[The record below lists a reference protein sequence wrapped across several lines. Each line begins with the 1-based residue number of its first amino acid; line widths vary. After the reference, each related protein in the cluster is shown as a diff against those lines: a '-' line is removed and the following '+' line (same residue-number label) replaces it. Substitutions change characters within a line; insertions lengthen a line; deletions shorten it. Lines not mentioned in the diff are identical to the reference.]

1 MPKRCTAVLQDN
13 RTGMDREVEQIQ
25 IATSGSGPPRIAPAT
40 GPDSPH
46 RFAIGREVDPRTTT
60 SESEGTDTIFEC
72 TVHGPMTD
80 GIELEDEE
88 SFWPAASCFVL
99 PSRNGENWA
108 WFEGWFFRSGY
119 EVLRSGRPFNAKAY
133 VVGHNG
139 ANRVPV

>member
-1 MPKRCTAVLQDN
+1 
-13 RTGMDREVEQIQ
+13 
-25 IATSGSGPPRIAPAT
+25 
-40 GPDSPH
+40 
-46 RFAIGREVDPRTTT
+46 
-60 SESEGTDTIFEC
+60 
-72 TVHGPMTD
+72 MTD

-88 SFWPAASCFVL
+88 SFWPTASCFVL

-139 ANRVPV
+139 ANRVSILLINDDP